1 MRTTRVRHTE
11 WGSDPESLRILV
23 ALQYYLPHRT
33 GLTLHVQRL
42 AEGLARRGHA
52 VTVLTSRFDRRLAAR
67 ETRGGVRV
75 VRLWAPLRVSRGVVM
90 PGHPIAS
97 LRLLREADVVSMHT
111 PMPEA
116 APLALLARA
125 LGRGV
130 VITHHGDLVL
140 PRGACNRA
148 VEWANLRLHG
158 VAARAAH
165 RLVAYSDDY
174 RAHSPYLAPW
184 DAKVAALRPPI
195 AIPAPRPE
203 RVAALRRAWRARE
216 GAPLVGFAGRFVE
229 EKRPDVLIGSLAA
242 LRRRH
247 PHARIVFAGQT
258 DVPYEGFFAR
268 QRALVEAHRDA
279 LVFLG
284 LLDDP
289 RELADFYAACDVL
302 ALPSDTECMALVQ
315 AEAMLCGT
323 PVVAT
328 DVPGAR
334 EVVRLT
340 GMGRLVPRR
349 DPVALGAA
357 LADVIDARDAHVR
370 PRAEIAAVFD
380 LEATLGAYERELR
393 ASLSRAALPSRV
405 AQRMAS

>member
-1 MRTTRVRHTE
+1 M
-11 WGSDPESLRILV
+11 RILV

-52 VTVLTSRFDRRLAAR
+52 VTVLTSRFDRRLGAD
-67 ETRGGVRV
+67 ETLGGVRV

-90 PGHPIAS
+90 PAHPLAS
-97 LRLLREADVVSMHT
+97 LRLLRTTDVVSLHT

-116 APLALLARA
+116 APLALAARA

-140 PRGACNRA
+140 PRGALNRA
-148 VEWANLRLHG
+148 IEWANLRLHAG
-158 VAARAAH
+158 AARAAH

-174 RAHSPYLAPW
+174 GAHSPYLAPW
-184 DAKVAALRPPI
+184 DAKVAVVRPPI

-203 RVAALRRAWRARE
+203 RVAALRGAWRARD

-229 EKRPDVLIGSLAA
+229 EKRPDLLIESLAT
-242 LRRRH
+242 LWQRH
-247 PHARIVFAGQT
+247 PHARVVFAGQT

-268 QRALVEAHRDA
+268 QRALVAAHRDA

-349 DPVALGAA
+349 DPVALGEA
-357 LADVIDARDAHVR
+357 LADVIDAPARYLR
-370 PRAEIAAVFD
+370 PRAAIAAIFD
-380 LEATLGAYERELR
+380 FDATLGAYERLLGESLR
-393 ASLSRAALPSRV
+393 ARVESSQVARRV
-405 AQRMAS
+405 AS